1 MHLTAPRLLLCFS
14 LLLGCGQA
22 AATESRQ
29 MDANG
34 DSACADGSQTDT
46 PRIDDTDDAGTAPAR
61 RAPQKS
67 KSPAT
72 ATPRTSG
79 GGPRSPPRWH
89 SFLPGMIR

>member
-1 MHLTAPRLLLCFS
+1 MRLTALRLLLCFS

-79 GGPRSPPRWH
+79 GGPRSTPRWH